1 MYVCMYVCFYYA
13 CQLRKANASGLSE
26 YLPLSKSDHT
36 HTHTCTQLKMVRIK
50 IKIIHLHGINKQ
62 MIIKAKKNR
71 NGDFMRL
78 PMVLGQEA
86 ELGSRVIATTV
97 HKTGTLPQYTATELV
112 LVVWG

>member
-1 MYVCMYVCFYYA
+1 
-13 CQLRKANASGLSE
+13 
-26 YLPLSKSDHT
+26 
-36 HTHTCTQLKMVRIK
+36 
-50 IKIIHLHGINKQ
+50 